1 MIRTIFT
8 ATLAGT
14 TLALAAPAL
23 AAPGGHGGGG
33 GMGAGAGAN
42 VNAGAMTGPSATAI
56 NHANVNAG
64 LNAPTTTT
72 TTTTNPAVNV
82 SQGPNHASTT
92 GIAHANSHS
101 VLAAGS
107 VPGTSLPDLTTGL
120 TVNTSG
126 GTALGTVSQVVT
138 GSDGSIRMVIVTSPT
153 GQTYR
158 LPASSLSISGG
169 VVTTTQTP

>member
-8 ATLAGT
+8 ATLAGSA
-14 TLALAAPAL
+14 LALAAPAL
-23 AAPGGHGGGG
+23 AAPGGIGGGA
-33 GMGAGAGAN
+33 GMGAGAN
-42 VNAGAMTGPSATAI
+42 INAGGMAGPSA
-56 NHANVNAG
+56 HANVNAG
-64 LNAPTTTT
+64 LNAHTTTAT
-72 TTTTNPAVNV
+72 PPTTNPAVGV
-82 SQGPNHASTT
+82 SQGPAHASVN

-101 VLAAGS
+101 VLAAGA
-107 VPGTSLPDLTTGL
+107 VPSTSLPGLSTGL

-126 GTALGTVSQVVT
+126 GTTLGTVSQIVT
-138 GSDGSIRMVIVTSPT
+138 GPDGSIRMVIVTSST

>member
-8 ATLAGT
+8 ATLAST
-14 TLALAAPAL
+14 ALALAAPAF
-23 AAPGGHGGGG
+23 AAPGGGHGGGG

-42 VNAGAMTGPSATAI
+42 VNAGAMAGPSATAVD
-56 NHANVNAG
+56 HANVNAG
-64 LNAPTTTT
+64 LSAPTTT
-72 TTTTNPAVNV
+72 TTTTNPAIGV
-82 SQGPNHASTT
+82 SQGPAHASVN

-101 VLAAGS
+101 VLAAGA
-107 VPGTSLPDLTTGL
+107 VPSTSLPGLTTGL

-126 GTALGTVSQVVT
+126 GTSLGNVSQVIT
-138 GSDGSIRMVIVTSPT
+138 GPDGSVRMVIVTSST

-169 VVTTTQTP
+169 VVTTTLTP

>member
-1 MIRTIFT
+1 MIRTIF
-8 ATLAGT
+8 AASLAGT
-14 TLALAAPAL
+14 ALALAAPAL
-23 AAPGGHGGGG
+23 AAPGGQGGGAS
-33 GMGAGAGAN
+33 MGAGAN
-42 VNAGAMTGPSATAI
+42 VHAGTMAGPSATAI
-56 NHANVNAG
+56 DHANVNAG
-64 LNAPTTTT
+64 LSAP
-72 TTTTNPAVNV
+72 TTNPAAGV
-82 SQGPNHASTT
+82 SQGPAHASVN

-107 VPGTSLPDLTTGL
+107 VPGTSLPNLATGL

-126 GTALGTVSQVVT
+126 GTSLGTVSQVVT
-138 GSDGSIRMVIVTSPT
+138 GRDGSIRMVVVTSPT